1 MDLPEADK
9 KLMQKNS
16 GEIYQCIWNWFENWE
31 REREREREKVMKSVR
46 VFFLIYRE
54 QIFYMLCWLHQ
65 RLKERAL

>member
-31 REREREREKVMKSVR
+31 RERERERESDEICES
-46 VFFLIYRE
+46 FLPN
-54 QIFYMLCWLHQ
+54 L
-65 RLKERAL
+65 

>member
-31 REREREREKVMKSVR
+31 RESKSDEICES
-46 VFFLIYRE
+46 FLPN
-54 QIFYMLCWLHQ
+54 L
-65 RLKERAL
+65 